1 MDDVANK
8 HLTKIAKSTLRMSDA
23 GALVM
28 GGQTKEEARSHL
40 KKMGHSEKEIAK
52 LEESATSKNLE
63 HDEKWEKEQEATR
76 KRVKDLNKDNIKGMM
91 KHLDKE
97 IRKEGTEDMKMSL
110 DTIKRHQEELK
121 NPNLDSAAR
130 EMREKQITMHKE
142 KLKNVQD
149 IIATKENAE
158 IGVTESEYHH
168 GVEVE
173 KPFKATIT
181 HGMSGVKRQQVYMA
195 KNKDE
200 AMKKAQKQHAGT
212 HHFVSS
218 IDECADMT
226 DEGKLLEGFVEV
238 PNSIDEA
245 LKVGDD
251 VSINAH
257 TNKYHGKLGTI
268 SALNHAG
275 NAHLVNIWH
284 PTTGKRIASEHFP
297 ESSLVKESIDENL
310 EARYSDEDRAAMAK
324 HVMTMNKAS
333 QHLVGFE
340 KANEHVHR
348 NRYKKAKAAYDAIKN
363 KYSMKEEQM
372 PKNTL
377 INDIKQKNENAS
389 PTIKNML
396 LAKVG
401 QYVSNIKQS
410 IAKESFLGETFWI
423 KQSIAD
429 HSNQMQDKLAKVGYE
444 GSEEHQDDLKF
455 MGSLQKDLK
464 NAKLKKN
471 ESLDKM
477 DESFAWLTN
486 DPEVANHLKKI
497 DKEHDTARDKAKH
510 LPFEQKV
517 AAYKVAKENKIK
529 GYEEARQMAKEKK

>member
-1 MDDVANK
+1 MKDVADK
-8 HLTKIAKSTLRMSDA
+8 HLTKISKATLKMSDA

-40 KKMGHSEKEIAK
+40 KKMGHSEKEISK
-52 LEESATSKNLE
+52 LE
-63 HDEKWEKEQEATR
+63 
-76 KRVKDLNKDNIKGMM
+76 
-91 KHLDKE
+91 
-97 IRKEGTEDMKMSL
+97 EGTEDMKMSL
-110 DTIKRHQEELK
+110 DAIKRHQEELK

-130 EMREKQITMHKE
+130 EMREKQIAMHKE
-142 KLKNVQD
+142 KLKNVCSPVGD
-149 IIATKENAE
+149 KSDAM
-158 IGVTESEYHH
+158 TESSKFMVTLKH
-168 GVEVE
+168 G
-173 KPFKATIT
+173 TT
-181 HGMSGVKRQQVYMA
+181 GHKRMVVVHADDMDA
-195 KNKDE
+195 
-200 AMKKAQKQHAGT
+200 AQKSAEKEHAGT
-212 HHFVSS
+212 DYAVKDVQRHEL
-218 IDECADMT
+218 DEMT
-226 DEGKLLEGFVEV
+226 
-238 PNSIDEA
+238 NEA

-251 VSINAH
+251 VFINAH

-297 ESSLVKESIDENL
+297 ESSLVKESINENI

-324 HVMTMNKAS
+324 HVMTMNKAA

-363 KYSMKEEQM
+363 KYPMKEEQM

-377 INDIKQKNENAS
+377 INDIKQKNENAT

-410 IAKESFLGETFWI
+410 IAKESFLDENFWI
-423 KQSIAD
+423 KQAIAD
-429 HSNQMQDKLAKVGYE
+429 HSNQMQDKLANVGYE

-477 DESFAWLTN
+477 DES
-486 DPEVANHLKKI
+486 
-497 DKEHDTARDKAKH
+497 
-510 LPFEQKV
+510 
-517 AAYKVAKENKIK
+517 
-529 GYEEARQMAKEKK
+529 